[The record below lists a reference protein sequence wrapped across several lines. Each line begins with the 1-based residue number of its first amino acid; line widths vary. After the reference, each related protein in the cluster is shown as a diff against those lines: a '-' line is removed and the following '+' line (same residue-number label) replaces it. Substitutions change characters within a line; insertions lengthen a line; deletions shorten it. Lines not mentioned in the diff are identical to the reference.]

1 MIGPWRRA
9 RPAERPAERQT
20 RIRRRAQ
27 GRIVLLGAAF
37 AIAFGAV
44 GTKMGVMAS
53 EAPLARSAARGGEA
67 PGARADIVD
76 RRGRTLATNVETV
89 SLYAEVRD
97 IVDADATAR
106 GLAAIFPELDA
117 ERLAARLRPPRKFTW
132 IRRTLSPEQR
142 QAVHELGDPGL
153 RFGPRQMRVYPA
165 GRLAAHVLGGT
176 GYGVEDV
183 SWAEIEGRAGIELA
197 MDSWLTDPA
206 RTDGALQLSIDMGVQ
221 HAVEEVLS
229 GAMVLLGA
237 KGATAIL
244 MDARSGEIAAL
255 ASLPDFDPN
264 ARPRVMTT
272 GDRGDDPLFNR
283 AVQGVYELGSVFKI
297 FTAAQAIDIGLASR
311 TTMIDTSG
319 PLRQNGFPIRDF
331 KDYGPALSLE
341 DVIAKSSNRGTARLA
356 VRIGG
361 ARQSAFLRSLGLFE
375 PVPVE
380 LAEAPG
386 AAPIVP
392 AKWPDLTVMT
402 VSYGHGLAVSPLHLA
417 AAYAPMVN
425 GGLRVRPTLIA
436 GAGGAGERVL
446 SPSAADA
453 ARAML
458 DRVVNAEIGTARM
471 AEVEG
476 YPVGGKTGSA
486 DKPSAT
492 GVYYEDK
499 LIATFAGAFPIDDPR
514 WVLVVSLDE
523 PAERSGDIERRTAGW
538 TAVPA
543 AAEIVYRVAPLLGM
557 RPSPPRPDA
566 AR

>member
-1 MIGPWRRA
+1 MIGRWRRA
-9 RPAERPAERQT
+9 RAPERPSARQA
-20 RIRRRAQ
+20 RVRRRAQ

-44 GTKMGVMAS
+44 GAKMGVMAS
-53 EAPLARSAARGGEA
+53 EAPSARRAAAAGA
-67 PGARADIVD
+67 DPGARADITD
-76 RRGRTLATNVETV
+76 RRGRVLATNMDTV

-97 IVDADATAR
+97 IVDPEATAR

-117 ERLAARLRPPRKFTW
+117 DRLAARLRPPRKFTW

-142 QAVHELGDPGL
+142 QAVQALGDPGL

-165 GRLAAHVLGGT
+165 GRLAAHVLGGA

-183 SWAEIEGRAGIELA
+183 AWAEVQGRAGVELA
-197 MDSWLTDPA
+197 MDSWLSDPA
-206 RTDGALQLSIDMGVQ
+206 QADGALRLSLDVAVQ
-221 HAVEEVLS
+221 HAVEEVLA
-229 GAMVLLGA
+229 GAMALMDA
-237 KGATAIL
+237 KGATAVL
-244 MDARSGEIAAL
+244 MDAATGEIAAL

-264 ARPRVMTT
+264 ARPRVLAT

-297 FTAAQAIDIGLASR
+297 FTAAQAVDLGLASR

-319 PLRQNGFPIRDF
+319 PLRQNGFTIRDF
-331 KDYGPALSLE
+331 KNYGPALTLE

-361 ARQSAFLRSLGLFE
+361 ARQGDFLGSLGLFE
-375 PVPVE
+375 PVGVE

-386 AAPIVP
+386 ARPISP
-392 AKWPDLTVMT
+392 TKWPDLTVMT
-402 VSYGHGLAVSPLHLA
+402 VSYGHGIAVSPLHLA

-446 SPSAADA
+446 SPAAADA

-458 DRVVNAEIGTARM
+458 DRVVNEEIGTAKM
-471 AEVEG
+471 ARVEG
-476 YPVGGKTGSA
+476 YPVGGKTGTA
-486 DKPSAT
+486 DKPDAAGRYSD
-492 GVYYEDK
+492 DK
-499 LIATFAGAFPIDDPR
+499 VIATFAGAFPIGDPR
-514 WVLVVSLDE
+514 WVLVVTLDE
-523 PAERSGDIERRTAGW
+523 PAERSGETERRTAGW
-538 TAVPA
+538 TAVPT
-543 AAEIVYRVAPLLGM
+543 AAEIVHRVAPLLGL
-557 RPSPPRPDA
+557 RPAP
-566 AR
+566 